1 MTMLSTPTSSHAA
14 DHAAR
19 DDAPTPWWRLPIIA
33 IGVSLIVGVVLLAFS
48 WPAVSADPHD
58 LPIGVVATDE
68 QRELLT
74 ESIDEQSDGAIA
86 LVEYDDRDAAVTAIE
101 QREVYG
107 AVVLPAAQGDAPE
120 VLAASAAST
129 AVAQL
134 LGGLAQEQQAQ
145 IDAQIRTTVEENLSA
160 MQQSVAE
167 QIQAIIQAVMS
178 GQTPQLPEQGAEPI
192 SIPVVTVEVTD
203 VVPLSDSD
211 PRGAG
216 LAAAMFPMVI
226 GGVIGGVVL
235 SIAVRGGGLRRVVG
249 VLIYAPVAGLVLAGI
264 LQGMYGALQGDYWL
278 NAAAIA
284 LAIAAISGTITGL
297 AGLLGP
303 IGVGLGAAFMM
314 LVANPLSAATVPVE
328 FIAAPWGAFGQWL
341 PPGAAAT
348 LLRDVSY
355 FPAADASF
363 PWLVLAGWAVVGLAL
378 TLVDL
383 PARRIARGETA
394 AEHPLTV

>member
-14 DHAAR
+14 DHAAG
-19 DDAPTPWWRLPIIA
+19 DDAPTPWWRLTIIA
-33 IGVSLIVGVVLLAFS
+33 IGVSLIVGVVLPAFS

-68 QRELLT
+68 QLDLLT

-120 VLAASAAST
+120 VLTASAAST

-167 QIQAIIQAVMS
+167 QIQAIVQAVMS

-328 FIAAPWGAFGQWL
+328 FIASPWGAFGQWL

-363 PWLVLAGWAVVGLAL
+363 PWLVLTGWAIVGLAL

>member
-1 MTMLSTPTSSHAA
+1 MTMVSTPTSSHAA
-14 DHAAR
+14 DHAAG
-19 DDAPTPWWRLPIIA
+19 DDAPTPWWRLTIIA

-68 QRELLT
+68 QLDLLT

-120 VLAASAAST
+120 VLTASAAST

-167 QIQAIIQAVMS
+167 QIQAIVQAVMS

-328 FIAAPWGAFGQWL
+328 FIASPWGAFGQWL

-363 PWLVLAGWAVVGLAL
+363 PWLVLTGWAIVGLAL